1 MDLVKLDDLR
11 SADIAADLAI
21 LVNDGDDI
29 DNVSFVAEANGDQLT
44 VTVTVDDSARSRTFE
59 LWVRELI

>member
-11 SADIAADLAI
+11 SADITADLAF

-29 DNVSFVAEANGDQLT
+29 DNVSFVAEANGT
-44 VTVTVDDSARSRTFE
+44 SSR
-59 LWVRELI
+59 